1 MKEENKKEILTREKI
16 KKEVRYQ
23 SIREVA
29 MAIVLPFLILFLIL
43 ILKLLDSDLVT
54 SGAISSDKFG
64 LTVIIILLSILFLI
78 FVFVVVKNSNII
90 FSVQKDKYQIVKDRL
105 INLQSG
111 SGNIPSTSV
120 TFYRP
125 YRLYF
130 SIKKRKYNI
139 PSGKNYRW
147 SKDFC
152 MYDYNVFNS
161 STVGDEFY
169 LIIIN
174 NKVIYAYNSKFF
186 ELQE

>member
-1 MKEENKKEILTREKI
+1 MKEENRKEILTKEII

-23 SIREVA
+23 AIREIA
-29 MAIVLPFLILFLIL
+29 MAMVLPVLILFLIL

-64 LTVIIILLSILFLI
+64 LTVIIVLLSILFLI
-78 FVFVVVKNSNII
+78 FIFVVAKNLNKI
-90 FSVQKDKYQIVKDRL
+90 FSVQNDKYQIVKDRL
-105 INLQSG
+105 INSQSV
-111 SGNIPSTSV
+111 SGPVPSTSV
-120 TFYRP
+120 SFYRP

-139 PSGKNYRW
+139 PSGKNYKW

-169 LIIIN
+169 LIIAN
-174 NKVIYAYNSKFF
+174 NKVLYVYNSKFF
-186 ELQE
+186 EIKD